1 MDFDARN
8 LKYGRLK
15 CFHCV
20 LSPDGDDY
28 IFIGINRL
36 VAKGLTIKKQET
48 GTDSIQYPCQIVN
61 RFQCPYERT
70 NFNEDDVEATDSRF
84 NVEDLGGDD

>member
-1 MDFDARN
+1 MEYSRN

-48 GTDSIQYPCQIVN
+48 GTDSIQYPYQIVN
-61 RFQCPYERT
+61 RFQCPYEST

-84 NVEDLGGDD
+84 NVKDLGGDD